1 MVEFLDMRRSN
12 ASENFL
18 PHTHDYY
25 ELSYLTN
32 GHTKIKLNGL
42 LLTYE
47 AYDFVL
53 VPAGVRHNLYYAQNE
68 KYDNCTIW
76 FRGDSEFL
84 NSLCRETQAIKLHDY
99 DGALH
104 FLGS

>member
-1 MVEFLDMRRSN
+1 MRQNAERMVEFLDMRRSN

-42 LLTYE
+42 LLTSRRM
-47 AYDFVL
+47 
-53 VPAGVRHNLYYAQNE
+53 PAGWGLRERSPAAGWCSGSKPYA
-68 KYDNCTIW
+68 
-76 FRGDSEFL
+76 
-84 NSLCRETQAIKLHDY
+84 A
-99 DGALH
+99 A
-104 FLGS
+104 